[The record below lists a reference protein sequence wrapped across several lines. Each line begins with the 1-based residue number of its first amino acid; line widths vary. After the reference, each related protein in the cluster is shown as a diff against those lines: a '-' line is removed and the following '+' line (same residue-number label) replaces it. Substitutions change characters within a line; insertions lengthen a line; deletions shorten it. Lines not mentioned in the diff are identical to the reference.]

1 MRMQGGEKVKR
12 GTIVNAMGGY
22 SKERKQIVYF
32 IINHFQ
38 INKLKRVVHDIDGA
52 AFISLQEVSD
62 IIKISEPQ

>member
-1 MRMQGGEKVKR
+1 MTAVFPVCQC
-12 GTIVNAMGGY
+12 
-22 SKERKQIVYF
+22 SWKQIVYF